1 MPRWPSADP
10 GGRSV
15 GQKPLE
21 GGRPRPPFSWGGE
34 ANAEL
39 ELGVPGERHN
49 RDQANQ
55 YHHEIST
62 HQRAAVAALLV
73 PEIAEMVA
81 RGRLEKVRTA
91 WEAKCGGGCSPNLAN
106 NLDEP
111 VKKVDARAIVARMMR
126 VSSGYVGNALRIQR
140 EAPELFEQLHAGT
153 ITIQAA
159 LKILNGEADDA
170 KEREIRA
177 ARSEFN
183 RALRSPDGYPDFLKR
198 FREFMAQ
205 FAK

>member
-1 MPRWPSADP
+1 M
-10 GGRSV
+10 
-15 GQKPLE
+15 
-21 GGRPRPPFSWGGE
+21 
-34 ANAEL
+34 
-39 ELGVPGERHN
+39 
-49 RDQANQ
+49 
-55 YHHEIST
+55 
-62 HQRAAVAALLV
+62 AALLV
-73 PEIAEMVA
+73 PQIAEMVA
-81 RGRLEKVRTA
+81 CGRLEKVRAA
-91 WEAKCGGGCSPNLAN
+91 WEAKRDEGCPINLSD
-106 NLDEP
+106 NLDDVPERTESR
-111 VKKVDARAIVARMMR
+111 VIAGRMMR
-126 VSSGYVGNALRIQR
+126 VSPAYVSSALRIQR